1 VPAVTAAY
9 ASTCYYMSNLRR
21 DLTIV
26 SKTLQSKSQEAQE
39 TNSRRAALSRELR
52 GSRVCER
59 CFARNEAGNTFCKV
73 CGEELP
79 ETLADVDDDATRRL
93 VPAAARAQLI
103 VEAGSGG
110 IAEFWIEKDVALVG
124 RSSPA
129 DGVAPDID
137 FTDVDPNRLISR
149 RHAFILRKR
158 GGFVVED
165 LESVN
170 GTYLNGVQRLQPHAQ
185 TLLRDGDQITF
196 GEVRCI
202 FWTEAQSSISAPAS
216 EVAVSAGTAEKA

>member
-1 VPAVTAAY
+1 
-9 ASTCYYMSNLRR
+9 M
-21 DLTIV
+21 V

-39 TNSRRAALSRELR
+39 ASSRRSALSRELQ

-79 ETLADVDDDATRRL
+79 ETLADVDGDVTRRL

-103 VEAGSGG
+103 VEVGNGG
-110 IAEFWIEKDVALVG
+110 IAEFWIDKDAALIG

-129 DGVAPDID
+129 DGVAPDVD
-137 FTDVDPNRLISR
+137 FTDVDPNRLVSR
-149 RHAFILRKR
+149 RHAFVLRKR

-170 GTYLNGVQRLQPHAQ
+170 GTYLNGIQRLQPHAQ
-185 TLLRDGDQITF
+185 TLLRDGDQVTF

-202 FWTEAQSSISAPAS
+202 FWTEAAIGAATQSPGLTVGADSR
-216 EVAVSAGTAEKA
+216 

>member
-1 VPAVTAAY
+1 
-9 ASTCYYMSNLRR
+9 M
-21 DLTIV
+21 
-26 SKTLQSKSQEAQE
+26 TLQSKSQEAQE
-39 TNSRRAALSRELR
+39 ANSRGSALSRELR

-79 ETLADVDDDATRRL
+79 ETLADVDGDVTRRL

-103 VEAGSGG
+103 VEVGNGG
-110 IAEFWIEKDVALVG
+110 IAEFWIEKDASLIG
-124 RSSPA
+124 RASPA
-129 DGVAPDID
+129 DGVAPDVD
-137 FTDVDPNRLISR
+137 FTDVDPNRLVSR
-149 RHAFILRKR
+149 RHAFVLRKR

-165 LESVN
+165 RESVN
-170 GTYLNGVQRLQPHAQ
+170 GTYLNGIQRLQPHAQ

-202 FWTEAQSSISAPAS
+202 FWTEAASAVTGQGPDLK
-216 EVAVSAGTAEKA
+216 VSLETR

>member
-1 VPAVTAAY
+1 
-9 ASTCYYMSNLRR
+9 MSKLHAGPSQ
-21 DLTIV
+21 V
-26 SKTLQSKSQEAQE
+26 SMTLQSKSQEAQE
-39 TNSRRAALSRELR
+39 ANSRRSALSRELR

-79 ETLADVDDDATRRL
+79 ETLADVDGDVTRRL

-103 VEAGSGG
+103 VEVGNGG
-110 IAEFWIEKDVALVG
+110 IAEFWIEKDASLVG
-124 RSSPA
+124 RASQA
-129 DGVAPDID
+129 DGVAPDVD
-137 FTDVDPNRLISR
+137 FTDVDPNRLVSR

-170 GTYLNGVQRLQPHAQ
+170 GSYLNGIQRLQPHAQ
-185 TLLRDGDQITF
+185 TLLRDGDQVTF

-202 FWTEAQSSISAPAS
+202 FWTEAASGVTAPS
-216 EVAVSAGTAEKA
+216 PDVAVGLESR

>member
-1 VPAVTAAY
+1 MLVYEQSRHPKF
-9 ASTCYYMSNLRR
+9 SPRM
-21 DLTIV
+21 V
-26 SKTLQSKSQEAQE
+26 SSTLQKSPDSQEA
-39 TNSRRAALSRELR
+39 NPRRPALNREQR

-59 CFARNEAGNTFCKV
+59 CFARNEAGNTYCKV

-79 ETLADVDDDATRRL
+79 ETLADIDDDATRRL

-103 VEAGSGG
+103 VEVGAGG
-110 IAEFWIEKDVALVG
+110 IAEFWIEKDAALVG
-124 RSSPA
+124 RCSPA
-129 DGVAPDID
+129 DGVAPDVD
-137 FTDVDPNRLISR
+137 FTDVDPNRLVSR

-170 GTYLNGVQRLQPHAQ
+170 GTYLNGIQRLQPHAQ

-202 FWTEAQSSISAPAS
+202 FWTEAQSG
-216 EVAVSAGTAEKA
+216 VTAQTPGLKVGSQGR

>member
-1 VPAVTAAY
+1 
-9 ASTCYYMSNLRR
+9 M
-21 DLTIV
+21 V

-39 TNSRRAALSRELR
+39 ASSRRSALSRELR

-79 ETLADVDDDATRRL
+79 ETLADVDADVTRRL

-103 VEAGSGG
+103 VEVGNGG
-110 IAEFWIEKDVALVG
+110 IAEFWIDKDAALIG
-124 RSSPA
+124 RCSPA
-129 DGVAPDID
+129 DGVAPDVD
-137 FTDVDPNRLISR
+137 FTDVDPNRLVSR
-149 RHAFILRKR
+149 RHAFVLRKR

-170 GTYLNGVQRLQPHAQ
+170 GTYLNGIQRLQPHAQ
-185 TLLRDGDQITF
+185 TLLRDGDQVTF

-202 FWTEAQSSISAPAS
+202 FWTEAASGATAQSPGLKVGADSR
-216 EVAVSAGTAEKA
+216 